1 MKIDQMLKEIE
12 KIPAGQFFRVRY
24 VAHPT
29 IKAAYRKDGVSIMK
43 IVDITTRTGI
53 SYASVADPT
62 TLKDNNESAKTN
74 NWVWK
79 IKNKVKFNTHTMR
92 AHLVLAPISKGSNA
106 RVTYI
111 YSDRST
117 TQVITEDAA
126 KQYIIDSYFNK
137 EPGKVITVGLDN
149 ILCLNYK

>member
-29 IKAAYRKDGVSIMK
+29 IKAAYRKEGISIIK
-43 IVDITTRTGI
+43 IVDITSRTGV
-53 SYASVADPT
+53 SYGSVMDPANF
-62 TLKDNNESAKTN
+62 KDNTEVVKEN
-74 NWVWK
+74 NWEWK
-79 IKNKVKFNTHTMR
+79 IPNKVKFNTHTMR
-92 AHLVLAPISKGSNA
+92 AHLVLAPISKGSHAKATYVLSSREGTMIIDEEQA
-106 RVTYI
+106 R
-111 YSDRST
+111 
-117 TQVITEDAA
+117 E
-126 KQYIIDSYFNK
+126 YIIDSYFKK